1 VSKSVLQ
8 CDVAVIGAGTA
19 GLAAE
24 RSARRSGASTLL
36 IDEAFSG
43 TTCANVGCM
52 PSKLLIAAAHIA
64 HTIRRAPTFGIDAFP
79 EINGAAVMARVQRE
93 RDAFAAATR
102 AEIEKLPR
110 GITVRGVARFAAEA
124 TLSLEDG
131 RLVRA
136 RAIVIATGSRPSIPR
151 AFGEIHDLVLTN
163 ENVFELPRLPNT
175 LAVIGAGPLG
185 LELAQAFARL
195 GTDVSVFDEKDKLA
209 AVEDPEIT
217 AKLRAVLEQEF
228 DLHLGVKIEAKRAGD
243 SASISWTGVS
253 KGQATFD
260 RVLIAT
266 GRPPD
271 LTRLNLGATG
281 LHLNDHGVPL
291 FNRET
296 MQCGESAIFMAGD
309 ADAQRPVLHEALA
322 EGAIAGNNA
331 ATYPKVASTHRTVPF
346 SIMFTDPPLATV
358 GQQGDAALITGQSD
372 YLDQGRAKVEA
383 RAKGVARLYATRDN
397 ATLKGALLFCP
408 GADHLGHLIAWAIE
422 SGLDASTLL
431 DRPFYH
437 PTFEEGLKPALRQLC
452 ETAGAAPPSARDL
465 GAPSGA

>member
-1 VSKSVLQ
+1 
-8 CDVAVIGAGTA
+8 
-19 GLAAE
+19 
-24 RSARRSGASTLL
+24 L

-52 PSKLLIAAAHIA
+52 PSKLLIAAAHAA

-102 AEIEKLPR
+102 AEIEKLPH
-110 GITVRGVARFAAEA
+110 GITVRGVARFDAET

-131 RLVRA
+131 RVIGA
-136 RAIVIATGSRPSIPR
+136 RAIVIATGSRPSIPK
-151 AFGEIHDLVLTN
+151 AFEEIHDLVLTN
-163 ENVFELPRLPNT
+163 ENIFELPRLPKT

-217 AKLRAVLEQEF
+217 AQLRAVLEKEF

-243 SASISWTGVS
+243 SASISWTGAS

-260 RVLIAT
+260 RVLVAT

-271 LTRLNLGATG
+271 LKRLNLDTTG

-296 MQCGESAIFMAGD
+296 MQCGESAIFLAGD
-309 ADAQRPVLHEALA
+309 ADADRPVLHEAMA
-322 EGAIAGNNA
+322 DGAIAGHNA
-331 ATYPKVASTHRTVPF
+331 ATYPKVTSTHRTVPF

-358 GQQGDAALITGQSD
+358 GQHSDAALITGQSD
-372 YLDQGRAKVEA
+372 YHDQGRAKVEA
-383 RAKGVARLYATRDN
+383 RAQGLARLYATRDT
-397 ATLKGALLFCP
+397 AALKGALLFCP
-408 GADHLGHLIAWAIE
+408 GADHLGHLLAWAIE

-452 ETAGAAPPSARDL
+452 EGAGVTHPPVRDL